1 MDKVVFFA
9 FVGEAL
15 CFNHVLINAL
25 DMYEQGIEVK
35 IVLEGQSVKLLQE
48 FDESSSLVYK
58 QVREANL
65 IVAICKACSA
75 KLGVL
80 EYNEKSGIP
89 LVGDMKVHPPMA
101 PYIKAGYKIITI

>member
-25 DMYEQGIEVK
+25 DMLEQGIDVK
-35 IVLEGQSVKLLQE
+35 IVMEGQAVKLIKE
-48 FDESSSLVYK
+48 FDESNSLVYK
-58 QVREANL
+58 QAREANL
-65 IVAICKACSA
+65 IVAICRACSS

-80 EYNEKSGIP
+80 EYNEKSEIP
-89 LVGDMKVHPPMA
+89 LIGDMKGHPPMA
-101 PYIKAGYKIITI
+101 LYIKAGYQVITI